1 MHGSPSRLRLALLV
15 SSIAV
20 CLLTLACGLAEPGEG
35 VTGQVEP
42 PTPSLN
48 SLHVN
53 VVNHEPAWIEPRIDW
68 RKSAIERA
76 PMALTASDGSG
87 LRLVSISGTVMIED
101 PLAFCELH
109 LTFENPEPRR
119 LEGRFEF
126 DVPHGAA
133 LSRLAMRIDERW
145 MEGEVVERDR
155 ARETFESYI
164 HFRPRVDPALL
175 EQAAANR
182 VSARV
187 FPIQP
192 NERKQIVVSY
202 SQPLASSERRYRLPL
217 QGLPELDTLD
227 LRVIV
232 DNGAGAERREIEI
245 HERNFAPTHDLVVA
259 LDGAGDASA
268 LRAGQLVAIRIRPD
282 LVDGGSVGELE
293 QLTVL
298 FDTSA
303 SAAVGFDREVDRLGA
318 MLAGLG
324 DAPVRVVAFDQTV
337 ELVHDGPA
345 RAALGEPLAK
355 LRERRAFGASDLHA
369 ALTHELL
376 RSASSERLLI
386 WSDAVVTAGESDRA
400 ALVHAAG
407 RLGFERMDAYASST
421 SSDRDLLAALVSAGP
436 RPGVVV
442 GPDLSGASV
451 LQSVSKSSLG
461 AIEVAVEGAS
471 WSYPRT
477 LEGVAPGDDVVVFA
491 RFDAAAPASVHVGFS
506 DPRLPDHVVPTVEG
520 AVPLVERAV
529 ARAQVDELQRR
540 FEQTTEPAEAS
551 RLRQDIVEL
560 ALDNRL
566 LTQHT
571 ALLVLE
577 SDEEYQRYGIRRR
590 ARSEILGIG
599 ESGIELLPRGT
610 GPSDVSSTAGSSDW
624 TTIAARVFPRSQEE
638 EEEEEEEV
646 GGLGLVGTGRGEE
659 EFHEGKMGRP
669 TSGGVAVSEDTIG
682 LGNTGLIGMGGGGG
696 TGSGYGAPSADEL
709 PPGYGSG
716 LVSGGLSGHGPA
728 HDPLSGAG
736 YGRGSGAGFGGR
748 GTRVPNVRQAKATV
762 HGSLDR
768 DIVRRIVRAHI
779 NEIRSCYNMGLTR
792 DPSLAGRVEVQFL
805 IGEHGKVDSSVVA
818 SSTLGDATVEACMAK
833 AVKRWS
839 FPRPQDG
846 GTVAVA
852 YPFLLDPGGPA
863 PHSDMT
869 RSHRP
874 GEPSDPNGAKWAGS
888 AQSGRFGLVQDLL
901 STGQHARAQAD
912 AWDWATTEPDNA
924 LALIALGRVLELD
937 GQTEQAARVYGSL
950 IDLHPHRPDMRRAAA
965 ERLEAVGLPGRALAI
980 DSYRKAVEQRP
991 DQLNGHRLLAWALA
1005 KDGQLEQAFEV
1016 LTTAIGT
1023 PIPAGRFRGVRAL
1036 LLEDR
1041 QLLVAAALAQPGG
1054 PDPSFAARIRAVGV
1068 RPATKPSLRL
1078 VASWETDATDV
1089 DILVDPIGHGDGA
1102 RHVDVRTGFGPEAWI
1117 ARGDRRP
1124 EAVTARVRY
1133 FNRGAMGY
1141 ALGTVSALEHDGA
1154 GQLRF
1159 LERPFVL
1166 MQGSGSVDLGKF

>member
-1 MHGSPSRLRLALLV
+1 MHRFLSRLRLALLFP
-15 SSIAV
+15 SIAL
-20 CLLTLACGLAEPGEG
+20 CLTCGLAEPDVG
-35 VTGQVEP
+35 VTGQADP
-42 PTPSLN
+42 PTPN
-48 SLHVN
+48 LHAN
-53 VVNHEPAWIEPRIDW
+53 VVHHEPAQIEPRIDW

-76 PMALTASDGSG
+76 PMSLTASDGSG
-87 LRLVSISGTVMIED
+87 LRLVSVSGTVVIED

-119 LEGRFEF
+119 REGRFEF

-145 MEGEVVERDR
+145 MEGEVVERER

-227 LRVIV
+227 LRVVV
-232 DNGAGAERREIEI
+232 DNGAGSERREIEI

-259 LDGAGDASA
+259 LDGAGHASA
-268 LRAGQLVAIRIRPD
+268 LRSGELVAIRVRPD
-282 LVDGGSVGELE
+282 LADGGSDRGPASELE
-293 QLTVL
+293 GLTVL

-318 MLAGLG
+318 MLEALG

-337 ELVHDGPA
+337 ELVHEGPA
-345 RAALGEPLAK
+345 RAALGDPLVR
-355 LRERRAFGASDLHA
+355 LRERRAFGASDLHG

-386 WSDAVVTAGESDRA
+386 WSDAVATAGELGRE
-400 ALVHAAG
+400 ALSHAAG
-407 RLGFERMDAYASST
+407 TLGFERIDAYASST
-421 SSDRDLLAALVSAGP
+421 SSDRDLLAALASAGP
-436 RPGVVV
+436 QPGVVV
-442 GPDLSGASV
+442 GPDLPGAAVLESV
-451 LQSVSKSSLG
+451 RESSLG
-461 AIEVAVEGAS
+461 AIGIAVEGAS

-477 LEGVAPGDDVVVFA
+477 LEGVAAGDDVVVFA
-491 RFDAAAPASVHVGFS
+491 RFDAAAPASVSVVFS
-506 DPRLPDHVVPTVEG
+506 DPNLPAHVVATVEG
-520 AVPLVERAV
+520 AAPLVERAV

-540 FEQTTEPAEAS
+540 FEQTTEPAQAS
-551 RLRQDIVEL
+551 RLRQQIVEL
-560 ALDNRL
+560 AVDNRL

-577 SDEEYQRYGIRRR
+577 SEAEFQRYGIRRR
-590 ARSEILGIG
+590 ARAEILGIG
-599 ESGIELLPRGT
+599 ETGIELLPRGT
-610 GPSDVSSTAGSSDW
+610 GPSDPTSTAKSNLW
-624 TTIAARVFPRSQEE
+624 TTIVSRPLSEREE
-638 EEEEEEEV
+638 EPPPEEV
-646 GGLGLVGTGRGEE
+646 AGGLGLVGEARGYTD
-659 EFHEGKMGRP
+659 EGKMGKP
-669 TSGGVAVSEDTIG
+669 SGQIEDVLGEGTSGLG
-682 LGNTGLIGMGGGGG
+682 LVGLIGRGGGGG
-696 TGSGYGAPSADEL
+696 TGSGYGAPSADAEL
-709 PPGYGSG
+709 PREHETGFM
-716 LVSGGLSGHGPA
+716 SGHAPA
-728 HDPLSGAG
+728 SAPGSGAG

-748 GTRVPNVRQAKATV
+748 GQRVPQVRQAKATV
-762 HGSLDR
+762 SGSLDR

-779 NEIRSCYNMGLTR
+779 NEVRNCYNMGLTR
-792 DPSLAGRVEVQFL
+792 DPSLTGRVEVNFL
-805 IGEHGKVDSSVVA
+805 ITESGKVGSSAVA
-818 SSTLGDATVEACMAK
+818 GSTLGDAAVEACIAK
-833 AVKRWS
+833 AVRRWQ
-839 FPRPQDG
+839 FPKPPGG
-846 GTVAVA
+846 GTVAVS

-863 PHSDMT
+863 PESDSGRT
-869 RSHRP
+869 RPPRRP
-874 GEPSDPNGAKWAGS
+874 GEPSDPDGEKWAGS
-888 AQSGRFGLVQDLL
+888 AQTGRFGLVLGLL
-901 STGQHARAQAD
+901 ENGEHARAGAD

-937 GQTEQAARVYGSL
+937 GRTELAARVYGSL
-950 IDLHPHRPDMRRAAA
+950 IDLHPHRADIRRAAG

-1005 KDGQLEQAFEV
+1005 KDGQLEPAFEV
-1016 LTTAIGT
+1016 LSTAIAT
-1023 PIPAGRFRGVRAL
+1023 PVPAGRFRGVRAL

-1041 QLLVAAALAQPGG
+1041 ELLVAAALAQPGG
-1054 PDPSFAARIRAVGV
+1054 ADPSFLAKIRAAGV
-1068 RPATKPSLRL
+1068 RPATTPSLRL

-1089 DILVDPIGHGDGA
+1089 DILVDPIGRGNGA
-1102 RHVDVRTGFGPEAWI
+1102 RHADVRTGFGPEAWI
-1117 ARGDRRP
+1117 ARGARRP
-1124 EAVTARVRY
+1124 EAVAARVRY

-1166 MQGSGSVDLGKF
+1166 MQGSGSVDLGQF